1 MPSMQYILFS
11 LPRQLQLCCYN
22 FSSCYV
28 MDQSLY
34 SSCHKSDRCTIP
46 ISSAPAKI
54 TFPTLKFNH
63 AVCSLCFPTALLLKI
78 KLLVFT
84 SRLIMTC
91 LLPTYN
97 HLLSIEELAFTSI
110 NTQSWSS
117 LSTHSIYKHFSYSEG
132 TSCGALQNSFFWLLA
147 SIHKALPFHVA
158 S

>member
-1 MPSMQYILFS
+1 MPSTQYILFS

-28 MDQSLY
+28 MDQSLC

-117 LSTHSIYKHFSYSEG
+117 LSTCSVYKYFSYSEG
-132 TSCGALQNSFFWLLA
+132 ASCGALQSSFFWLLV